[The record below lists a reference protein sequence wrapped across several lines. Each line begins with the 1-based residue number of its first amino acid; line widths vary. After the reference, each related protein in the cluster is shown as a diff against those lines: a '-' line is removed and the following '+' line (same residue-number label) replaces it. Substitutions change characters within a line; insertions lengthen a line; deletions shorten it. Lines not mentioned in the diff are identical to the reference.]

1 MAKAIK
7 VPTQTT
13 TIDEKKVYIDITKM
27 GSKVTEIDE
36 SFSYLI
42 SNLEGI
48 RYDLK
53 DAKGKA
59 SYGALYKKV
68 FADASAHVAD
78 QITRLKKRRKGLQ
91 AKYNNDKTEMT
102 LNVLQGKVNELEEA
116 IKKLLTA
123 GTDSTTTAN
132 TTTSNATTADTTTS
146 STTTSNAATADTT
159 TSSSK

>member
-13 TIDEKKVYIDITKM
+13 TIDEKKIYIDITKM
-27 GSKVTEIDE
+27 DSKVKEIE
-36 SFSYLI
+36 ANLLKLQ

-48 RYDLK
+48 RVDLK
-53 DAKGKA
+53 NAKGKA
-59 SYGALYKKV
+59 SYGPLYKKV

-102 LNVLQGKVNELEEA
+102 LNVLQGKVDELAEA
-116 IKKLLTA
+116 IKKLQTA
-123 GTDSTTTAN
+123 GTDS

>member
-102 LNVLQGKVNELEEA
+102 LNVLQGKVDELAEA
-116 IKKLLTA
+116 IKKLQTA
-123 GTDSTTTAN
+123 GTDS

>member
-7 VPTQTT
+7 VPAQTT
-13 TIDEKKVYIDITKM
+13 TIDEKKIYIDITKM
-27 GSKVTEIDE
+27 DSKVKEIE
-36 SFSYLI
+36 ANLLKLQ

-48 RYDLK
+48 RVDLK
-53 DAKGKA
+53 NAKGKA
-59 SYGALYKKV
+59 SYGPLYKKV

-102 LNVLQGKVNELEEA
+102 LNVLQGKVDELAEA
-116 IKKLLTA
+116 IKKLQTA
-123 GTDSTTTAN
+123 GTDS